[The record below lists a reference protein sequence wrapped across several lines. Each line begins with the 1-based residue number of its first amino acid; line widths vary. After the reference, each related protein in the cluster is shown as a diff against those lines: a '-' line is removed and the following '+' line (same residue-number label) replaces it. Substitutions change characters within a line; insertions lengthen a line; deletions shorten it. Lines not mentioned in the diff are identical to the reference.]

1 MSNILEKAFGTIEIF
16 RGLDSLVLFC
26 SENIIIFLQIT
37 LPVIMI
43 LCVFQTI
50 LFYF

>member
-1 MSNILEKAFGTIEIF
+1 MSTILEKAFGKIEIF

-26 SENIIIFLQIT
+26 SENIIILQIT
-37 LPVIMI
+37 LQVIMI